1 MVADFYKLTSRINRP
16 TRTTSPMDPLLS
28 RRHNSYSEAF
38 LNYLANAL
46 KPKDQ
51 SPALVSIQKY
61 PYPDKTVHLH
71 RLMPDGAANVVQ
83 EAGIVIFK
91 ISSSNEGIAMVYLSA
106 EDLTHFAAVVLPN
119 GQLNTELVDRMIDLL
134 PNQVYVGIG
143 AESWPSL
150 RQVFLSHL
158 YGTGAEGDQD
168 EATLL

>member
-1 MVADFYKLTSRINRP
+1 
-16 TRTTSPMDPLLS
+16 MDPLLS

-38 LNYLANAL
+38 TNYLANAL

-61 PYPDKTVHLH
+61 PYPDTTMHLY
-71 RLMPDGAANVVQ
+71 RLMPEGSANLVQ
-83 EAGIVIFK
+83 EAGITIFK
-91 ISSSNEGIAMVYLSA
+91 FNSGNEGITMVYLSA

-119 GQLNTELVDRMIDLL
+119 GQLNIELVDRMIELL

-143 AESWPSL
+143 AESWPAL
-150 RQVFLSHL
+150 RQVFLNHL
-158 YGTGAEGDQD
+158 YGPGSEGDQD